1 MASQYHVNSQEWM
14 AGSYGPGSQDY
25 RNSQL
30 RIVLVGKT
38 GAGKSATGN
47 NILGEKV
54 FPSGIEAKSIT
65 KSCEKRSSMWNG
77 REIVVVDTPGIF
89 DTEIQDAVT
98 CREIS
103 RCILLTSPGPHA
115 VVLVVPLGCFSWED
129 HEAIEKILKMF
140 EGRARKFM
148 ILLFTRKDNLEGTD
162 IHDYLSR
169 APRALQELVD
179 KFGDRYCAFNNRA
192 TMAEQQV
199 QRAELLSLV
208 ERVVSENKGEC
219 YTNKM
224 YQRAEKEIQKQIQV
238 MQEHYRAELE
248 REKRQIRKAYEA
260 KIRELEDELER
271 EKRKG
276 QMNRELAER
285 EVFYNS
291 RQQNARM
298 EVESQNDILEL
309 ILKALRFASFIITR
323 LFMDD

>member
-1 MASQYHVNSQEWM
+1 
-14 AGSYGPGSQDY
+14 
-25 RNSQL
+25 
-30 RIVLVGKT
+30 
-38 GAGKSATGN
+38 
-47 NILGEKV
+47 
-54 FPSGIEAKSIT
+54 
-65 KSCEKRSSMWNG
+65 MWNG

-115 VVLVVPLGCFSWED
+115 VVLVVPLCCFSEED
-129 HEAIEKILKMF
+129 REATEKILKMF
-140 EGRARKFM
+140 DGRARKFM
-148 ILLFTRKDNLEGTD
+148 ILLFTRKDDLEGTD
-162 IHDYLSR
+162 IHDYLRR

-192 TMAEQQV
+192 TKAEQQV

-208 ERVVSENKGEC
+208 ERVVSENKGEY

-248 REKRQIRKAYEA
+248 REKRQIRKAYEE
-260 KIRELEDELER
+260 KIRELEQEI
-271 EKRKG
+271 RKG

-285 EVFYNS
+285 EAFYNS
-291 RQQNARM
+291 MQQNARM
-298 EVESQNDILEL
+298 EVESQNGVLDLILE
-309 ILKALRFASFIITR
+309 ALRLASFIITR

>member
-1 MASQYHVNSQEWM
+1 
-14 AGSYGPGSQDY
+14 
-25 RNSQL
+25 
-30 RIVLVGKT
+30 
-38 GAGKSATGN
+38 
-47 NILGEKV
+47 
-54 FPSGIEAKSIT
+54 
-65 KSCEKRSSMWNG
+65 MWNG

-248 REKRQIRKAYEA
+248 KEKRQIRKAYEA